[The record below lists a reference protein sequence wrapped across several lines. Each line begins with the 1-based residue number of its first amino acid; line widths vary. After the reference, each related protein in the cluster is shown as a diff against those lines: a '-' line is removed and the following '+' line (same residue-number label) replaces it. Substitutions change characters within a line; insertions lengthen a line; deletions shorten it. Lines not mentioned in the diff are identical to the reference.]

1 MARAAARQ
9 ASASLRGV
17 LFLSGFG
24 VLSGGCTT
32 GLGPWALR
40 TDRPDYNQQIVRSS
54 DSEMLLNIVRL
65 RYDDTPLFLEL
76 GAVVSQYGISASLSG
91 AGHVDAASGNGDA
104 SAGTSLGYSEN
115 PTMTYSPLAGED
127 FAERMLSPIPLDSVL
142 LFLQTGWSA
151 ERVMLLTIQRVNDLF
166 NAPTATGP
174 TPETKPE
181 YEEFKDFAE
190 RFQRLREA
198 RLVGLNWERKE
209 NEKDPP
215 GRDSRFWILSPDD
228 PQSPLAADVAAVRRY
243 LALEPGREDFRLTGF
258 PFRRAHDEVGMRC
271 RSLLAILYF
280 LASSVEP
287 PTRDVEAGLVTI
299 TRDEFGQPFD
309 WQELSGHLMVIHSQE
324 SRPRNAYVSVP
335 YRGSWF
341 YIADSDRSSKG
352 TFGLLNILFSLQSAT
367 GKGKSPLLTLP
378 IGQ

>member
-1 MARAAARQ
+1 MSGGVCVL
-9 ASASLRGV
+9 AS
-17 LFLSGFG
+17 
-24 VLSGGCTT
+24 GCTT
-32 GLGPWALR
+32 GLGPFALR

-54 DSEMLLNIVRL
+54 DGEMLLNIVRL

-76 GAVVSQYGISASLSG
+76 GAVVSQYGINASINATGHFDAGSG
-91 AGHVDAASGNGDA
+91 SGDT

-115 PTMTYSPLAGED
+115 PTMTYSPLSGED

-142 LFLQTGWSA
+142 LFLQTGWSV
-151 ERVMLLTIQRVNDLF
+151 ERVMLLTMQRVNDLY

-174 TPETKPE
+174 TPERKPD
-181 YEEFKDFAE
+181 YEDFTDFVE
-190 RFQRLREA
+190 RFGRLRDA
-198 RLVGLNWERKE
+198 RLIGLNWERKE

-215 GRDSRFWILSPDD
+215 GRDPHFWIREPED
-228 PQSPLAADVAAVRRY
+228 PTSPLAADVAAVRRH
-243 LALEPGREDFRLTGF
+243 LALEPSREDFRLTGF
-258 PFRRAHDEVGMRC
+258 PFHRAPDEVGMRC

-287 PTRDVEAGLVTI
+287 PARDVEAGLVTI
-299 TRDEFGQPFD
+299 TRDANGQPFN
-309 WQELSGHLMVIHSQE
+309 WQDLSGRLMAIHAQDG
-324 SRPRNAYVSVP
+324 RPKNAYVAVP

-341 YIADSDRSSKG
+341 YIADNDRSSKS
-352 TFGLLNILFSLQSAT
+352 TFGLINILFSLQSAT